1 METLLTVLSF
11 ISTFNVGVLAGMLIV
26 YIQNNRLN
34 K

>member
-11 ISTFNVGVLAGMLIV
+11 ISTFNVGVLTGMLIV